1 MCSDSKERPHPR
13 PNYSLTPAPS
23 PNGEGSEYCC
33 LQVKESL
40 PKPLRR
46 RGCIPPK
53 YSFLSKRASLSC
65 EKGVSSLWREPFFT
79 PTKRPL
85 YLQTMVFTPLSIRRG
100 AGGEAFLYLQT
111 MVFTPLSITSLRSVT
126 VGSERGWGFF
136 SPAPIRYSSP
146 WGRLGGVGETISS
159 NLKGLSSS

>member
-1 MCSDSKERPHPR
+1 MWNSTK
-13 PNYSLTPAPS
+13 
-23 PNGEGSEYCC
+23 
-33 LQVKESL
+33 SL

-85 YLQTMVFTPLSIRRG
+85 YLQTIVITPLSIRRG
-100 AGGEAFLYLQT
+100 VGGEAFLYLQT
-111 MVFTPLSITSLRSVT
+111 MVFTPLSIR
-126 VGSERGWGFF
+126 R
-136 SPAPIRYSSP
+136 
-146 WGRLGGVGETISS
+146 GVGGEAFLYLQTMVFTPLSIRRGVGGEAVVGLVVRLVVAGGKPVSSHIEKSPLHEKNTI
-159 NLKGLSSS
+159 LCVPL